1 MHAVSPAL
9 MLSVWSSLMFVLISK
24 VAGKL
29 TKDVVTQ
36 TSNLGVREAEAGGF

>member
-1 MHAVSPAL
+1 
-9 MLSVWSSLMFVLISK
+9 MFVLISK

-29 TKDVVTQ
+29 TKDVATQ